1 MKVYSTYRQRGG
13 FNWVSALL
21 LLVFV
26 AAIVAGIAL
35 GPKYYANFNLRQKAW
50 SLMVRASELNDTQIR
65 EQILA
70 EVKERNIPLSAD
82 QLHVYREGK
91 DKIIVTYEYEWPVGL
106 PGLDDVNLPFKETLE
121 REVTEIKKL

>member
-21 LLVFV
+21 LLIFV
-26 AAIVAGIAL
+26 AAIVAGIVL

-50 SLMVRASELNDTQIR
+50 SLMVRASELNDMQIR

-70 EVKERNIPLSAD
+70 EVKDRNIPLSAD

-91 DKIIVTYEYEWPVGL
+91 AKIIVTYEYEWPVGL
-106 PGLDDVNLPFKETLE
+106 PGFDDVNLPFKETLE